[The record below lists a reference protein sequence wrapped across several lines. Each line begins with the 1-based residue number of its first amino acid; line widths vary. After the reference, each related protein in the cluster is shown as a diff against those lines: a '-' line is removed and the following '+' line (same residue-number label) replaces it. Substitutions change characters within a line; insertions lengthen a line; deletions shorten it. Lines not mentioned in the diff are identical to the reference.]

1 MDHRVRHKRR
11 REARL
16 ATRRSRQHS
25 KGSGRWVLA
34 AALAVAGI
42 AGYFGWSFVSRNSP
56 EIISYAQGK
65 ASSDQEDLVGRASVI
80 DGDTIEIHGK
90 RIRFNGIDAPESSQ
104 TCADG
109 NGKAYRCGAK
119 AAEAVDQF
127 LAASSPTRCVFV
139 ARDRYSRFVGNC
151 FRADGESVQAALVR
165 DGWALDWPRYS
176 KGAYAELQETAKAEG
191 KGIWI
196 GAFERPWEWRAD
208 RRNGKAAT
216 APIVPLVGVSSDSD
230 GCNIKG
236 NINSS
241 GERIYHVPG
250 QEHYDRTQI
259 TLSKGERWF
268 CSEAEALAAG
278 WRPALR

>member
-1 MDHRVRHKRR
+1 M
-11 REARL
+11 
-16 ATRRSRQHS
+16 
-25 KGSGRWVLA
+25 
-34 AALAVAGI
+34 
-42 AGYFGWSFVSRNSP
+42 
-56 EIISYAQGK
+56 
-65 ASSDQEDLVGRASVI
+65 
-80 DGDTIEIHGK
+80 
-90 RIRFNGIDAPESSQ
+90 DAPESSQ

-139 ARDRYSRFVGNC
+139 ARDRYGRFVGNC

-176 KGAYAELQETAKAEG
+176 NGAYADLQAAAKAEG

-216 APIVPLVGVSSDSD
+216 APIVPLVGVSSGSD

>member
-1 MDHRVRHKRR
+1 MGDLGRLRR
-11 REARL
+11 RRKVG
-16 ATRRSRQHS
+16 ATRRSRQRS
-25 KGSGRWVLA
+25 KGSWYWTVAATLLA
-34 AALAVAGI
+34 AGAV
-42 AGYFGWSFVSRNSP
+42 GYFGFSF
-56 EIISYAQGK
+56 ISGASTGLIPVAQGK
-65 ASSDQEDLVGRASVI
+65 TASVQEDLVGRASVI

-109 NGKAYRCGAK
+109 DGKAYRCGAK
-119 AAEAVDQF
+119 AAEAVGQF
-127 LAASSPTRCVFV
+127 LAASSPTRCEFV
-139 ARDRYSRFVGNC
+139 TRDRYGRFVGNC
-151 FRADGESVQAALVR
+151 FRADGASVQAALVR
-165 DGWALDWPRYS
+165 DGWALDWPLYS

-208 RRNGKAAT
+208 RRNGKGTT
-216 APIVPLVGVSSDSD
+216 APIVPLVGVSSGSD

-241 GERIYHVPG
+241 GERIYHAPG